1 MSAFPMDDTYIHF
14 VYARN
19 LAEQG
24 RLFFNVV
31 HESGVGTTSI
41 LWVLLLAAGLKV
53 GIALPVSA
61 KVLGVVSL
69 VTVAFGLY
77 VLLRPVLRPLPAFGA
92 ALLVAL
98 SGNMLWFALSGMETT
113 LFLAV
118 GVLALLA
125 YRGGRWVW
133 LGAALGLLSLI
144 RPEGLALGLAIAV
157 VELLQQRR
165 LTRGLIVSGLV
176 CAAICMPWFIYLLW
190 RTGSVVSTSG
200 LGKQLSSSV
209 AISHVLDGSGVPPA
223 LDRLA
228 GFIYIGSWIGYL
240 LLFTLGGAELPPP
253 RVGLGALANNSYSIS
268 VWSVAAWAVALVL
281 LLGAARRVA
290 NFKHWGAWA
299 RDPARRTIFVLLA
312 WMILHNFSYM
322 LFLPVPGTAS
332 RYGALNHVVLWVALV
347 VGLLTF
353 RRRPRLMGA
362 LTIALAAI
370 ALTNT
375 YYWNGVYDANIEHMQ
390 RVRIAAARFVRDAFP
405 AQQLCAAFDVGALR
419 YYSQRPILDLGG
431 LIDPNAVRVFESGT
445 VDQYLVDHGVS
456 CLILP
461 GRTGRTDEGWFDFA
475 RILGLTTSQLIRL
488 HLVTAFEIDRSRW
501 LQGYLATVNYQASVT
516 VYRVEKVQELGALV
530 RRPRCAGGGRW
541 CAAHGYRL
549 GIVVH
554 STIWRT
560 SPCAVAAAR
569 LEPCRLSVRGRAS
582 TASWRQLRLEFY

>member
-1 MSAFPMDDTYIHF
+1 MTAVSDQDMHRHVGTVGDLSIFRAAIRRFGHLSNWVVLVVLACSVCAAAFVYLWPSMSAFPMDDTYIHF

-24 RLFFNVV
+24 RLFFNFVQ
-31 HESGVGTTSI
+31 ELGVGTTSI
-41 LWVLLLAAGLKV
+41 LWVLLLSAGLKM

-69 VTVAFGLY
+69 VTVAMGLY
-77 VLLRPVLRPLPAFGA
+77 LLLRPVLRPLPAFVA

-118 GVLALLA
+118 GILALLA
-125 YRGGRWVW
+125 YRAGRWMS
-133 LGAALGLLSLI
+133 LGVALGLLGLV
-144 RPEGLALGLAIAV
+144 RPEGLALGLAVAV
-157 VELLQQRR
+157 VELVQKRR
-165 LTRGLIVSGLV
+165 LTRGLLVSGLV
-176 CAAICMPWFIYLLW
+176 CALICMPWFIYLLW

-209 AISHVLDGSGVPPA
+209 AIRHVLDGSGAPPA
-223 LDRLA
+223 LDHLA
-228 GFIYIGSWIGYL
+228 GFIYIGSWVGYL
-240 LLFTLGGAELPPP
+240 LLFTLGGSELPPP

-268 VWSVAAWAVALVL
+268 VWSVAAWAAALVL
-281 LLGAARRVA
+281 LLGAARRLA
-290 NFKHWGAWA
+290 TFKRWRTWA
-299 RDPARRTIFVLLA
+299 GDPSRRTILVLIV
-312 WMILHNFSYM
+312 WTVLHNLCYM

-332 RYGALNHVVLWVALV
+332 RYGAVNHLVLWVALV

-353 RRRPRLMGA
+353 RQRPRLMGV
-362 LTIALAAI
+362 LTIALAAV
-370 ALTNT
+370 AFTNT
-375 YYWNGVYDANIEHMQ
+375 IYWNGVFDANIEHMQ
-390 RVRIAAARFVRDAFP
+390 RVRIAAARFVRDTFP

-419 YYSQRPILDLGG
+419 YYSLRPILDLGG
-431 LIDPNAVRVFESGT
+431 LIDPSAVRVFESGT

-475 RILGLTTSQLIRL
+475 RILGLTTSRLIRL

-516 VYRVEKVQELGALV
+516 VYRIQKVQN
-530 RRPRCAGGGRW
+530 
-541 CAAHGYRL
+541 
-549 GIVVH
+549 
-554 STIWRT
+554 
-560 SPCAVAAAR
+560 
-569 LEPCRLSVRGRAS
+569 SVP
-582 TASWRQLRLEFY
+582 